1 MLMPWLEV
9 KDQLGSALG
18 ASRLSAT
25 YHSAAPV
32 DRRLGTCVHTSTS
45 KYQDKLNIQKK
56 QHRERAQPV
65 QRQKLGLLEKHKDYV
80 KRARDF
86 HSKEARLQKLREK
99 AAMRNK
105 DEFYFGMIK
114 SKTIKGVHVQSRGN
128 EALPTDLV
136 KVLKTQDAG
145 YIRTQRAMEES
156 RVRRLQQQL
165 NSLIDDPSADKDQQ
179 KDDTMDEEDDLWD
192 SFDEPVA
199 STSSAPATRKHIVFT
214 SDLDA
219 VRSADPAQILKQA
232 RSTSKVPTVKSA
244 ASIRKGKGKASQAQL
259 ALEQERQAQLAQ
271 LESEIEKE
279 SKTHRQQLEQ
289 ELEARQQ
296 RLRDL
301 SRAMRELEMQRAL
314 MGKGAK
320 QVVQPKKDNKTIGGE
335 VNDWS
340 LGDQSRERSR
350 VPEGEEGAKFKTPRK
365 R

>member
-1 MLMPWLEV
+1 
-9 KDQLGSALG
+9 
-18 ASRLSAT
+18 
-25 YHSAAPV
+25 
-32 DRRLGTCVHTSTS
+32 
-45 KYQDKLNIQKK
+45 
-56 QHRERAQPV
+56 
-65 QRQKLGLLEKHKDYV
+65 
-80 KRARDF
+80 
-86 HSKEARLQKLREK
+86 
-99 AAMRNK
+99 MRNK

-114 SKTIKGVHVQSRGN
+114 SKTIASFISSRITIKGVHVQSRGN

-156 RVRRLQQQL
+156 RVRRLQQKL
-165 NSLIDDPSADKDQQ
+165 DSLVDDPARTKEDAMEQD
-179 KDDTMDEEDDLWD
+179 EDDMWD

-199 STSSAPATRKHIVFT
+199 STSSAPARKHIVFT
-214 SDLDA
+214 TDLDA
-219 VRSADPAQILKQA
+219 VRSAEPEQVLKQTRSSSA
-232 RSTSKVPTVKSA
+232 KTKTNATSLASTSS
-244 ASIRKGKGKASQAQL
+244 RKGKGKASQSQL
-259 ALEQERQAQLAQ
+259 VADQQRQSELAQ
-271 LESEIEKE
+271 LESEIEAE

-320 QVVQPKKDNKTIGGE
+320 HVVQPKKDKNVDGGE

-340 LGDQSRERSR
+340 LGDQSGGGKSR
-350 VPEGEEGAKFKTPRK
+350 IPDGEEGVATGARVWKFKTPRK